1 MKSFSEEGLEACN
14 KYIRR
19 EQLARKSSFED
30 NLRETF
36 VRLLCQSNYLSL
48 LQRKRLEN
56 VKVNAINMD
65 LYRMNSS
72 YNFLLNN
79 FL

>member
-19 EQLARKSSFED
+19 YREQLAREI
-30 NLRETF
+30 
-36 VRLLCQSNYLSL
+36 LLKITYVTSYYLSL
-48 LQRKRLEN
+48 LIRKRLEKC
-56 VKVNAINMD
+56 KVNAINMD

-72 YNFLLNN
+72 YHFLLNN